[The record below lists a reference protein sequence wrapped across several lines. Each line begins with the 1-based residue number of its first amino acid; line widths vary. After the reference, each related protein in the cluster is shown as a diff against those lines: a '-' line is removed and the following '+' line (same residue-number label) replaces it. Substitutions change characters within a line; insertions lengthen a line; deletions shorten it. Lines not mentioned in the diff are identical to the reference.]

1 MARRQVLILYRGSL
15 LAQGIES
22 LLRDEKG
29 LEIASLRMAKGE
41 EPGSYAFGLTPDVII
56 LDTCDLGGQA
66 RVSILG
72 LLEEHPRAKVICL
85 NPEDGK
91 VDVYRKDQRFA
102 TKREELV
109 DAIRSA

>member
-29 LEIASLRMAKGE
+29 LEIASVQVGKE
-41 EPGSYAFGLTPDVII
+41 ERPGGYAMGFTPDVII
-56 LDTCDLGGQA
+56 VDASDLGGQT
-66 RVSILG
+66 RVSILD
-72 LLEEHPRAKVICL
+72 LLREHPRAKIICL

-91 VDVYRKDQRFA
+91 VEVYRKDQRVA
-102 TKREELV
+102 NRREELV
-109 DAIRSA
+109 EAIRSA